1 MDHVKIRVYYDFAS
15 TLCYVAHKVITRVMP
30 LIRAEGIELEWR
42 PIDLT
47 TSAPWDRGDSF
58 DEEVRSSI
66 RATAATLGVE
76 IEMPDPWLDSR
87 PASEIALST
96 ESLATEARW
105 RTAVFETFFEAK
117 TPHLT
122 PELHELALEIAP
134 SDALPSDAPPSEAPP
149 GSPATAFGRVE
160 LSTEEALALGL
171 TGVPMFL
178 LDNWVFGGVYDDES
192 MVAALTQL
200 ADKFREQGLG
210 IVN

>member
-30 LIRAEGIELEWR
+30 QIQAEGIELEWR

-58 DEEVRSSI
+58 DEQVRSSI
-66 RATAATLGVE
+66 RATASTLGVE

-87 PASEIALST
+87 AASEIALST
-96 ESLATEARW
+96 ESLAAEARW
-105 RTAVFETFFEAK
+105 RTAVFETFFEAQ
-117 TPHLT
+117 TPQLT
-122 PELHELALEIAP
+122 PELRELAREVAP
-134 SDALPSDAPPSEAPP
+134 AETLPAPAVFGGGVEAY
-149 GSPATAFGRVE
+149 GRVE

-192 MVAALTQL
+192 MVSALAQL
-200 ADKFREQGLG
+200 ADKFREQSLG